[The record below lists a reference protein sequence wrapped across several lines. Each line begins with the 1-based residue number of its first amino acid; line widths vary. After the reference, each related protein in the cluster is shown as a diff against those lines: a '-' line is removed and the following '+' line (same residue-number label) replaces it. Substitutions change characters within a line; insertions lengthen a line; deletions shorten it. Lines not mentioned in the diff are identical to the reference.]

1 MFNPDYRQNV
11 DNFVKGRLEIFHDT
25 WYDDVSVKIYFW
37 HSHHMIEGSKK
48 VTVHSRVCLLY
59 TSDAADE

>member
-25 WYDDVSVKIYFW
+25 WYDDVSVKKHFAPDLISADCY
-37 HSHHMIEGSKK
+37 
-48 VTVHSRVCLLY
+48 
-59 TSDAADE
+59 AASQFPQSWLQ